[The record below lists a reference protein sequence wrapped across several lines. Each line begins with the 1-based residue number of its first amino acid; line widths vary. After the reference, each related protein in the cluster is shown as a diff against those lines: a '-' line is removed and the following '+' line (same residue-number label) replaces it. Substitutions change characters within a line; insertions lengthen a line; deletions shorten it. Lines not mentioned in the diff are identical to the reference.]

1 MDAGRALL
9 LEYMSAL
16 GGNPEA
22 AMGMGYRYIQGF
34 SISFPASIISK
45 YHCTFSSISFA

>member
-34 SISFPASIISK
+34 SISFPAYIMSK
-45 YHCTFSSISFA
+45 CLRKFSSI

>member
-9 LEYMSAL
+9 LEYLSAL

-34 SISFPASIISK
+34 PITFPASVTSK
-45 YHCTFSSISFA
+45 YHRKISSI